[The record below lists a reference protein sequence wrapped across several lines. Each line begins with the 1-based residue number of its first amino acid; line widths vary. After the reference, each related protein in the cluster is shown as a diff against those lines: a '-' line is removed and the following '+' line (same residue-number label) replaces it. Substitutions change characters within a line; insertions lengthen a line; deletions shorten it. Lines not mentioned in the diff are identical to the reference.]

1 MLRLLGII
9 GNLQRPTMEIDDL
22 RSQVVQEIEDRRS
35 ELRDLSLKIHANPE
49 LGFQEVRAAGWLC
62 DYLEQ
67 NGFQVE
73 RGFAELQTAFKASYG
88 RVRPAIAFFAEYDA
102 LPELGHA
109 CGHNI
114 IAAAAAGAGIAAKKT
129 IDKLGGSVHVIGT
142 PGEEV
147 FGGKAIMVGKGAFD
161 NLDVAMIVHPGSR
174 DIATFEGLA
183 CISLEVEYF
192 GKAAHAAARPDEG
205 INALE
210 ALILA
215 YNNVNSLRQHVR
227 ERSRIHGIIT
237 KGGDAPNI
245 VPEHTSAVFLIRAGD
260 MEYLE
265 ELRQKVLD
273 CFVSGAVATG
283 ARLQHKWGDIIYTP
297 LRSNPVLA
305 SLFRQNMDSLGRA
318 MSISDPLSRF
328 GSTDMGNVSQVVP
341 SIHPLVAI
349 VSPETSVHSPQFAE
363 AARSDTGERALLDG
377 AGAMALTLVD
387 LLANPERMAEVKEAF
402 LKQQ

>member
-1 MLRLLGII
+1 
-9 GNLQRPTMEIDDL
+9 MEADDL
-22 RSQVVQEIEDRRS
+22 RSQVVQEIEARRS
-35 ELRDLSLKIHANPE
+35 ELRDLSLEIHASPE
-49 LGFQEVRAAGWLC
+49 LGFQEAKASGWLC

-73 RGFAELQTAFKASYG
+73 RGFAGLQTAFKASYG
-88 RVRPAIAFFAEYDA
+88 TARPAIAFFAEYDA

-129 IDKLGGSVHVIGT
+129 VDKLGGSVHVIGT

-147 FGGKAIMVGKGAFD
+147 FGGKAIMIGKGAFD
-161 NLDVAMIVHPGSR
+161 DLDVAMIIHPSSR
-174 DIATFEGLA
+174 DVATFEGLA

-192 GKAAHAAARPDEG
+192 GKAVHAAARPEEG

-245 VPEHTSAVFLIRAGD
+245 VPEYTSAVFLVRAGD
-260 MEYLE
+260 MQYLE
-265 ELRQKVLD
+265 ELQQKVLD
-273 CFVSGAVATG
+273 CFVAAAVATG
-283 ARLQHKWGDIIYTP
+283 ARLEYKWGNVAYTP

-305 SLFRQNMDSLGRA
+305 TLFCQNMESLGRA
-318 MSISDPLSRF
+318 MGMSDPLSRL

-341 SIHPLVAI
+341 SIHPLVAM
-349 VSPETSVHSPQFAE
+349 VSPEISVHSPQFAE
-363 AARSDTGERALLDG
+363 AARSETGERALLDG

-387 LLANPERMAEVKEAF
+387 LLASPEMMAEVKEAF
-402 LKQQ
+402 LQQQ